1 MHIIME
7 YVMLEGME
15 RESVWERE
23 REKGRGE
30 VEVEVEVGERES
42 GERQTA
48 KAHLPDWEVYRNDD
62 IGPGFICALGY
73 TILYTI
79 LYNYG
84 NSI

>member
-1 MHIIME
+1 M
-7 YVMLEGME
+7 VK
-15 RESVWERE
+15 REE
-23 REKGRGE
+23 E
-30 VEVEVEVGERES
+30 VRLKLKWKLERES